1 MTCMGM
7 HGMPIWIS
15 IPNFIK
21 NGQTIFGILQFS
33 LLYWLLESRKSMLV
47 SIRISIKMGQTVFEM
62 VISSIVSKPAV
73 RYLVFVGVKY
83 GPPRV
88 LHGVYGYEKFGW
100 YQCISFHN
108 MKVLIFCTFVLKT
121 LIHAPKCFWG
131 IDLLNRQQDPR
142 D

>member
-1 MTCMGM
+1 MGM

-88 LHGVYGYEKFGW
+88 LHGVYGYEKFG
-100 YQCISFHN
+100 
-108 MKVLIFCTFVLKT
+108 
-121 LIHAPKCFWG
+121 
-131 IDLLNRQQDPR
+131 
-142 D
+142 